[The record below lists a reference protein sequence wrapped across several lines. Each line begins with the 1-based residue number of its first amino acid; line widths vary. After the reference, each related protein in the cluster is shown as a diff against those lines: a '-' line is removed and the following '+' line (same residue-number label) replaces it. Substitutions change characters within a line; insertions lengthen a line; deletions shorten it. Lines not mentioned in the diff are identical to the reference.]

1 MDLDERYVDDEHRRG
16 LLAASGILLLTACGM
31 IVAPTVSRALKH
43 VAREGATRIFL
54 VYSDVQS
61 KYRWKLR
68 VKTPNW
74 IRIPFDR
81 FFGLNESASVD
92 CPKNVTESVKVL
104 SATLGTT
111 NMNVDVT
118 ENMAVCLRKADQHN
132 TFEELGSVVL
142 YMHQF
147 FDSAVDVQEWS
158 LEVIYLGHADPSKRI
173 PAQEF
178 GVKYVAKALEGIT
191 FPPYKATEKIK
202 KGFKANKVVHART
215 FHEKHLTPL
224 ARKYAG
230 LRANFYQDVEQQSV
244 QKLHIDHKE
253 VHVLLSENGK
263 SPTTVVAQRK

>member
-1 MDLDERYVDDEHRRG
+1 MDLDERFVHEEHRGG
-16 LLAASGILLLTACGM
+16 LLVASGILLLAASGM
-31 IVAPTVSRALKH
+31 VVAPTVCRALKH
-43 VAREGATRIFL
+43 VARQGATKLFL
-54 VYSDVQS
+54 LYSDAQS

-68 VKTPNW
+68 VKTPNF
-74 IRIPFDR
+74 IRFGLDR

-118 ENMAVCLRKADQHN
+118 DNMAQCLRSPDKHN
-132 TFEELGSVVL
+132 TLEELGSVVL

-147 FDSAVDVQEWS
+147 LDGAVDVQEWF
-158 LEVIYLGHADPSKRI
+158 LEVMYLGHADPSKRI

-178 GVKYVAKALEGIT
+178 GVKYVAKALDGIS

-202 KGFKANKVVHART
+202 KGFKASKVIHART
-215 FHEKHLTPL
+215 FHEKNLTPL
-224 ARKYAG
+224 AKKYAG
-230 LRANFYQDVEQQSV
+230 LRANFYQDVENHQV
-244 QKLHIDHKE
+244 QKLHIDHKQ